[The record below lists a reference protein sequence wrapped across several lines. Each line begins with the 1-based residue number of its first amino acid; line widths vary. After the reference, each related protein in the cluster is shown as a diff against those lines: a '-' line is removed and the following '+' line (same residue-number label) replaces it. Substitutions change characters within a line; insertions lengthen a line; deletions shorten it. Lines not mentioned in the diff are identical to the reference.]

1 MGILFF
7 LKLKMMNEHL
17 SDQSIGHIL
26 DGIKIVTKANAEF
39 EKTVDQ
45 QNQDLNKKSNDLEN
59 SQSLV
64 EKLNKMNDYEVKVLT
79 EKLEEKEQENEKLNQ
94 KVKEVQ
100 DQNSDTLKFEK
111 RVDQLTQDFNK
122 KSNELE
128 NSQSLVEKLN
138 KMNDSE
144 VKAHIEKLK
153 EKEQENEKLKKNVK
167 SLQDQLSE
175 KSPDECSICVQNQQN
190 HIINSEN
197 LKPDQTPK
205 KLTHGE
211 IKHDNGK
218 IKFDN
223 KLHDERDLAL
233 LGTYEGD
240 IVVYSISQNEII
252 KDYPQIISGSKSYV
266 TSIVATADNKN
277 IVVCN
282 AAGGVAEIETCSGQV
297 IDYFNLTDVTFTA
310 ATPDNQY

>member
-1 MGILFF
+1 
-7 LKLKMMNEHL
+7 
-17 SDQSIGHIL
+17 
-26 DGIKIVTKANAEF
+26 
-39 EKTVDQ
+39 
-45 QNQDLNKKSNDLEN
+45 
-59 SQSLV
+59 
-64 EKLNKMNDYEVKVLT
+64 MNDYEVKVLT

-111 RVDQLTQDFNK
+111 TVDQLTQDLNK

-128 NSQSLVEKLN
+128 NSQSLVQKLN
-138 KMNDSE
+138 KMNDYE
-144 VKAHIEKLK
+144 VKVLTEKLE

-175 KSPDECSICVQNQQN
+175 KNPDESSISVQNQQN
-190 HIINSEN
+190 HIINSEK
-197 LKPDQTPK
+197 LKPEQTPK

-218 IKFDN
+218 INFDN
-223 KLHDERDLAL
+223 KLHDKRDLAL
-233 LGTYEGD
+233 LGTTKGD
-240 IVVYSISQNEII
+240 IVVYSISQNETI
-252 KDYPQIISGSKSYV
+252 KDYPLIVSGSESCIS
-266 TSIVATADNKN
+266 SIVATADNKN

-282 AAGGVAEIETCSGQV
+282 NAGGVAELEMCSGQV
-297 IDYFNLTDVTFTA
+297 IDYFNLTDATLTA

>member
-1 MGILFF
+1 MKLEKNHKITLGLAVLVTLGTGIAAWFYF
-7 LKLKMMNEHL
+7 DSKAHAEE
-17 SDQSIGHIL
+17 DQ
-26 DGIKIVTKANAEF
+26 ANA
-39 EKTVDQ
+39 
-45 QNQDLNKKSNDLEN
+45 
-59 SQSLV
+59 
-64 EKLNKMNDYEVKVLT
+64 
-79 EKLEEKEQENEKLNQ
+79 EKLNQ

-100 DQNSDTLKFEK
+100 DQNSDMLKFEK
-111 RVDQLTQDFNK
+111 RVGELTQDFNK

-138 KMNDSE
+138 KMIGSE

-153 EKEQENEKLKKNVK
+153 EKEQENEKLNKMIDSEVKAHIEKLKEKDQENENLKKNVK

-197 LKPDQTPK
+197 LKLDQTPK

-218 IKFDN
+218 IKFANYLYD
-223 KLHDERDLAL
+223 KRDLAL
-233 LGTYEGD
+233 FELGQGE
-240 IVVYSISQNEII
+240 IVVYSISENDII
-252 KDYPQIISGSKSYV
+252 IDYPQIVSGSVACVS
-266 TSIVATADNKN
+266 SIVTTADNKN

-297 IDYFNLTDVTFTA
+297 IDYFNLTDVEFTA

>member
-1 MGILFF
+1 
-7 LKLKMMNEHL
+7 MNEHL

-39 EKTVDQ
+39 EKRIDQ
-45 QNQDLNKKSNDLEN
+45 QNQDLNKMSNDLEN

-79 EKLEEKEQENEKLNQ
+79 EKLEEKEQENEKL
-94 KVKEVQ
+94 
-100 DQNSDTLKFEK
+100 
-111 RVDQLTQDFNK
+111 
-122 KSNELE
+122 
-128 NSQSLVEKLN
+128 
-138 KMNDSE
+138 
-144 VKAHIEKLK
+144 
-153 EKEQENEKLKKNVK
+153 KKNVK

-175 KSPDECSICVQNQQN
+175 KNPDECSICVQNQQN
-190 HIINSEN
+190 HIINSEM

-205 KLTHGE
+205 ELTHGE

-223 KLHDERDLAL
+223 KLHDKRDLAL
-233 LGTYEGD
+233 IGTEEGD
-240 IVVYSISQNEII
+240 IVVYSISQNETI
-252 KDYPQIISGSKSYV
+252 KDYPQIVSVSTEHV

-282 AAGGVAEIETCSGQV
+282 NAGGVAELEMCSGQV
-297 IDYFNLTDVTFTA
+297 IDYFNLTNVKLTA